1 MVLIRRIN
9 NSDKVTLALI
19 LEEGRAKVEDLQFHV
34 TLTRKQIRVALS
46 ELVAQGVVIYEAATQ
61 SYALAMPGMGT
72 APAF

>member
-1 MVLIRRIN
+1 MEHIRRIT

-19 LEEGRAKVEDLQFHV
+19 LEEGRARVEDLQFHV

-46 ELVAQGVVIYEAATQ
+46 ELVAQGAVIYEAATQ
-61 SYALAMPGMGT
+61 SYALAMPGMGM